1 MTKLVT
7 EFFKALVFSEQI
19 KVGGKKLSAEARV
32 LALFRVNPWDYD
44 FPFKIKI
51 AITRPKTKILSSG
64 FFQTS
69 IF

>member
-44 FPFKIKI
+44 
-51 AITRPKTKILSSG
+51 
-64 FFQTS
+64 
-69 IF
+69 